1 LLKVPIILSVLVV
14 AFCAGPG
21 SPGSGQTDTA
31 IIKVSTEAAAR
42 DLFAR
47 FGVTLLDS
55 IPELNKYLVKGDAGN
70 MGMLRKDTDVL
81 SLEDDL
87 VAEISER
94 AILNEATV
102 ALLDPATVA
111 LLDEQD
117 EEWQGQN
124 SVRSSMLR
132 QAGLQKIRFE
142 QSDVLSGDP
151 TTVAVIDTGVDPFH
165 EMLVGSTLP
174 GRNFIDDRRNTDEL
188 MDLEPATAALLLQG
202 SGLATLGQAI
212 VAILNP
218 ATVALLD
225 PSVIALMNRRPS
237 PYFGHGTLV
246 SGLIHAIA
254 PRALIMPLKVFDAS
268 GRGTSFRI
276 AKAIVYATANG
287 ARVINMSF
295 SLETFSPLVD
305 DALDYAARQNMV
317 LVASIGNNNSKV
329 DRNYP
334 ASSSKVVG
342 VAATDLNDRK
352 AVFSNYGPA
361 ADVAAPGEALISA
374 YPAGLYALWSGT
386 SAAAALV
393 SGEAALLLSRK
404 ELKADDV
411 TKRILDGVDR
421 LRDRYDLGKGRIN
434 LKSALHK
441 L

>member
-1 LLKVPIILSVLVV
+1 MSDRSNSLLKVPIILSVLVV

-31 IIKVSTEAAAR
+31 IIKVSTEGAAR

-70 MGMLRKDTDVL
+70 MGKLRKDTGVL
-81 SLEDDL
+81 SIEDDL

-151 TTVAVIDTGVDPFH
+151 TTVAVIDTG
-165 EMLVGSTLP
+165 
-174 GRNFIDDRRNTDEL
+174 
-188 MDLEPATAALLLQG
+188 LQG
-202 SGLATLGQAI
+202 SGRATLGQAI